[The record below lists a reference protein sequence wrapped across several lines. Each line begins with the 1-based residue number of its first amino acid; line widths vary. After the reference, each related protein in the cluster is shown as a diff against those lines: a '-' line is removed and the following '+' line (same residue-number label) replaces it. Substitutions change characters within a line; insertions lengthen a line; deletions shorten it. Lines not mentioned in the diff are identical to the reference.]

1 MILYRYIGRQI
12 AGPMGLI
19 VAVLIILFVT
29 YSLTRFLTDAA
40 AGIMTIGEVAT
51 VTGLRGII
59 ALEVLIPISI
69 YIAVVVG
76 LGRLYSDYE
85 MDALRSAGMSRMRV
99 LLPILALAS
108 VVAIVVWVF
117 SISLRPWAYQQV
129 YDLEANA
136 QASDELER
144 IKPGQFYHYDE
155 QDRSVFIRDRGAV
168 TGDLEGVFVRTRVA
182 DTLEVIASNEG
193 RVREYATPTEHELLL
208 LDARIYRAQREELN
222 LFGEFAEFRLM
233 IPAGEV
239 VPPPYKSKS
248 ASTRTLA
255 QSSSPLDQAEFQWRL
270 STGVSTLLLALLAV
284 PLSHSLP
291 RQGRYAKLMI
301 AVAVYAGYY
310 ILIGVAR
317 TWVEQGQQPYLWWV
331 PGLLGIGVFMLYAPW
346 RRGEF

>member
-19 VAVLIILFVT
+19 IAVLVILFVT

-40 AGIMTIGEVAT
+40 TGVMTIGEVAV

-108 VVAIVVWVF
+108 VVALVVWVF
-117 SISLRPWAYQQV
+117 SIGLRPWAYQQV
-129 YDLEANA
+129 YNLEAA
-136 QASDELER
+136 AEASDEIER

-155 QDRSVFIRDRGAV
+155 QDRSVFVRSLGSQV
-168 TGDLEGVFVRTRVA
+168 GDLEGVFVRTRVN
-182 DTLEVIASNEG
+182 DILEVIASDKG
-193 RVREYATPTEHELLL
+193 IVREYATPTEHELVLR
-208 LDARIYRAQREELN
+208 DARIYRAQRDEAN
-222 LFGEFAEFRLM
+222 LFGEFAEFRLL

-239 VPPPYKSKS
+239 IPPPYKSKS
-248 ASTRTLA
+248 ASTLTLA
-255 QSSSPLDQAEFQWRL
+255 DSTDPLDQAEFQWRL

-317 TWVEQGQQPYLWWV
+317 TWVEQEQQPYLWWV
-331 PGLLGIGVFMLYAPW
+331 PGLLAVGVFLLYAPW

>member
-1 MILYRYIGRQI
+1 MILYRYIARQI

-19 VAVLIILFVT
+19 IAVLVILFVT

-40 AGIMTIGEVAT
+40 AGIMTIGEVAI

-85 MDALRSAGMSRMRV
+85 MDALRSAGVSRMRV

-129 YDLEANA
+129 YALEAHA
-136 QASDELER
+136 EASDEIER
-144 IKPGQFYHYDE
+144 IKPGQFYHYDD
-155 QDRSVFIRDRGAV
+155 QDRSVFVRGRSKG
-168 TGDLEGVFVRTRVA
+168 TGTLEGVFVRTRLG

-193 RVREYATPTEHELLL
+193 ELRAYATATEHELLL
-208 LDARIYRAQREELN
+208 LDARIYRAEREELN
-222 LFGEFAEFRLM
+222 LFGEFPEFSLL

-239 VPPPYKSKS
+239 TPPAYKSKS

-255 QSSSPLDQAEFQWRL
+255 ASSNAQDQAEFQWRL
-270 STGVSTLLLALLAV
+270 STGFSTLLLALLAV

-331 PGLLGIGVFMLYAPW
+331 PGLLGVGVFMLYAPW